1 MRFVLLVDFKY
12 QDMLSDF
19 RSSLGVQVTTN
30 SHDLAQ
36 HSKPYAL
43 VVMKADCGCATQICD
58 MFLNL

>member
-43 VVMKADCGCATQICD
+43 VVMKADCGCAT
-58 MFLNL
+58 